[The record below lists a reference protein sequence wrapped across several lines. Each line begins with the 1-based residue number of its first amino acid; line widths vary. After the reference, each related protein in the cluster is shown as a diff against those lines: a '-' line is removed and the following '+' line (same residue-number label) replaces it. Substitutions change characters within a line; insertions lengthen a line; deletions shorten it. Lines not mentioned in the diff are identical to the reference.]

1 MGLAGHRHEEYRK
14 NPLLADPQTQRGP
27 PEGDPQRAG
36 DRSLNQARST
46 FSTAI
51 SIFSIAIAE
60 LSASMSG
67 TFHLQG
73 QPSKKL

>member
-1 MGLAGHRHEEYRK
+1 MLAHHLFTSTPTPE
-14 NPLLADPQTQRGP
+14 TQRGP
-27 PEGDPQRAG
+27 PEGDPHGAIPRRAG
-36 DRSLNQARST
+36 RDRDQARST

-51 SIFSIAIAE
+51 SIFSMAIAE

-73 QPSKKL
+73 QPS